1 MCETVRRGEVGVMGG
16 GNERER
22 EKAEEGDKNLDTYK
36 CLMS

>member
-1 MCETVRRGEVGVMGG
+1 MQVGRLGG

-22 EKAEEGDKNLDTYK
+22 EKAEEGDEKSRYK